1 MENTLI
7 GLLLIAL
14 ALGGVAVFWFR
25 IRLNRLEEE
34 LRDFRALSLLPD
46 RLNALVKAVD
56 AFDREEILHEIARIQ
71 EAVDR
76 VESLA
81 VASPSDDAPNASRA
95 EVVKAIAIRWLRAE
109 EYIGV
114 QIGADEDDMEEEDVE
129 VPVRAV
135 RNGVLVQGRLHIRGD
150 DVVEADLE
158 PSYTAFP

>member
-114 QIGADEDDMEEEDVE
+114 QIGADEDD
-129 VPVRAV
+129 
-135 RNGVLVQGRLHIRGD
+135 
-150 DVVEADLE
+150 
-158 PSYTAFP
+158 

>member
-56 AFDREEILHEIARIQ
+56 DFDREEILHEIARIQ

-114 QIGADEDDMEEEDVE
+114 QIEADEDDIGGEDVE

-135 RNGVLVQGRLHIRGD
+135 RNGVLVQGCLHIRGE

>member
-56 AFDREEILHEIARIQ
+56 DFDREEILHEIARIQ

-114 QIGADEDDMEEEDVE
+114 QIGADEDDMGGEDVE

>member
-56 AFDREEILHEIARIQ
+56 DFDREEILHEIARIQ

-114 QIGADEDDMEEEDVE
+114 QIEADEDDIGGEDVE

-135 RNGVLVQGRLHIRGD
+135 RNGVLVQGRLHIRGE